1 MRQVGADEIEIT
13 PEMKEAGAQI
23 LRDRLDASYYW
34 SRGVASEVFRVM
46 MAVARRDDAQ
56 TP

>member
-1 MRQVGADEIEIT
+1 MRQVGVDELKIT
-13 PEMKEAGAQI
+13 PEMKEAGAEI
-23 LRDRLDASYYW
+23 LRESLDASYYW